1 MAIERTRSLRKFTG
15 GRLHPN
21 RKSRQH
27 ARVNKPI
34 LTKIGVVK
42 VKTVRCAGANSK
54 QKILTTN
61 VISVADTKKGTV
73 VKTEIEGVVENTA
86 NNNYVR
92 RDIFNKGAVVKTK
105 LGNVKITSRPGQ
117 HASLT
122 GVLIA

>member
-15 GRLHPN
+15 GRLRPN

-27 ARVNKPI
+27 ARVNQPL
-34 LTKIGVVK
+34 LTKIGDVK
-42 VKTVRCAGANSK
+42 VKTIRTAGANSK

-61 VISVADTKKGTV
+61 TISVADTKKGTV
-73 VKTEIEGVVENTA
+73 TQAKIEGVVENNA
-86 NNNYVR
+86 NSNYVQ
-92 RDIFNKGAVVKTK
+92 RDIFNKGAIVKTE